1 MKMRNGDRFRSAGG
15 FCIISDMPGTW
26 QVWDFRRSLDQ
37 TVPHLR
43 MSDQDSCIS
52 RMIVSGG
59 AGILVCRKRA
69 RKMRMDDSNSVGNM
83 AMSKKCNVGK
93 ITQKQG

>member
-1 MKMRNGDRFRSAGG
+1 
-15 FCIISDMPGTW
+15 
-26 QVWDFRRSLDQ
+26 
-37 TVPHLR
+37 
-43 MSDQDSCIS
+43 
-52 RMIVSGG
+52 MIVSGG

-93 ITQKQG
+93 ITQKQGKGDKTKCDKLSYSA

>member
-1 MKMRNGDRFRSAGG
+1 
-15 FCIISDMPGTW
+15 
-26 QVWDFRRSLDQ
+26 
-37 TVPHLR
+37 
-43 MSDQDSCIS
+43 
-52 RMIVSGG
+52 MIVSGG
-59 AGILVCRKRA
+59 SGILICRKRA

>member
-1 MKMRNGDRFRSAGG
+1 
-15 FCIISDMPGTW
+15 
-26 QVWDFRRSLDQ
+26 
-37 TVPHLR
+37 
-43 MSDQDSCIS
+43 
-52 RMIVSGG
+52 MIVSGG

-93 ITQKQG
+93 ITQKQGLEKNSYTGVFFYFLHVSFTKVRTNIINNF